1 MSTFGIDVL
10 RFFVG
15 TIFLLSSAAKWR
27 QRDKLI
33 KLVDDYAILPPRSVA
48 PVAQLLPVAE
58 LALAAGLLTNV
69 IPVVPASIAC
79 VFALAFAIA
88 AFITLRRGRS
98 IDCGCFG
105 VSSTEKVTWET
116 VIRGLCLAA
125 MAAVVASAQGGVL
138 VRVPPLRLPQGG
150 GLAAFIMASTASLL
164 YLVLSENPP
173 DDEKR
178 VS

>member
-1 MSTFGIDVL
+1 
-10 RFFVG
+10 
-15 TIFLLSSAAKWR
+15 
-27 QRDKLI
+27 
-33 KLVDDYAILPPRSVA
+33 
-48 PVAQLLPVAE
+48 
-58 LALAAGLLTNV
+58 
-69 IPVVPASIAC
+69 
-79 VFALAFAIA
+79 
-88 AFITLRRGRS
+88 
-98 IDCGCFG
+98 
-105 VSSTEKVTWET
+105 
-116 VIRGLCLAA
+116 